1 MQQQN
6 KPHLLRGLNA
16 RHIRFIALGSA
27 IGTGLFYG
35 SASAIK
41 AAGPAVLLAYL
52 IGGAAVF
59 IVMRALGE
67 MAVRNPVSGSFS
79 SYARQY
85 LGPLA
90 GFITGWTYTFEMV
103 IVALADVTAFGIY
116 MGLWYPDVPRWIW
129 VLSIIFFIGAMN
141 LCSVRVFGEMEF
153 WLSLIK
159 VVAIIAMIV
168 AGGSI
173 IFFGFGNAFPATGLD
188 NLWSHGGFAPNGWEG
203 IVASLGI
210 VMFAFGGVEIIGVT
224 AAEAKNPHKVIP
236 QAINTIPL
244 RIVLFYVC
252 TLAIL
257 MAIFPWNSFG
267 ERGSPFVLIFD
278 GLGIPAAATILN
290 IIVISASISAINS
303 DIFGAGRMMY
313 GMAKEGLAPKSF
325 QRIASNGVP
334 WMTVVVM
341 GVALLAILLALPRPA
356 VKASKGKPL
365 PFRAVL
371 GRVWLYGMALA
382 LASAG
387 FGVIATFI
395 TLFYDAKGWD
405 GAAFALTLFSCTF
418 VGTRLLFPNGIN
430 RLGGLN
436 VAMIC
441 FSVEIVGLLLV
452 GMASMPWMAKSGVLL
467 AGAGFSL
474 VFPALGVVAVKAVP
488 QQNQG
493 AALATYTV
501 FMDLS
506 LGVTGPLAGLVMTWA
521 GVPVIYLAAAGLV
534 AVALLL
540 TWRLKKRP
548 QVVSPEAES
557 SS

>member
-1 MQQQN
+1 M
-6 KPHLLRGLNA
+6 PEPVAEPTLSGLRLN
-16 RHIRFIALGSA
+16 
-27 IGTGLFYG
+27 
-35 SASAIK
+35 
-41 AAGPAVLLAYL
+41 
-52 IGGAAVF
+52 
-59 IVMRALGE
+59 
-67 MAVRNPVSGSFS
+67 
-79 SYARQY
+79 
-85 LGPLA
+85 
-90 GFITGWTYTFEMV
+90 
-103 IVALADVTAFGIY
+103 
-116 MGLWYPDVPRWIW
+116 
-129 VLSIIFFIGAMN
+129 
-141 LCSVRVFGEMEF
+141 
-153 WLSLIK
+153 
-159 VVAIIAMIV
+159 
-168 AGGSI
+168 
-173 IFFGFGNAFPATGLD
+173 
-188 NLWSHGGFAPNGWEG
+188 
-203 IVASLGI
+203 
-210 VMFAFGGVEIIGVT
+210 
-224 AAEAKNPHKVIP
+224 
-236 QAINTIPL
+236 L
-244 RIVLFYVC
+244 RIVSVVMFNFASYLTIGLPLAVLPGYVHDVMGFSAFWAGLVISLQYFATLLSRPHAGRYADLLGPKKSWYSDCAAAFYGLGYLLAASTQGWPLVSLLLLC
-252 TLAIL
+252 IGRVILGIGQSFAGTGFTLWGVGVVGSMHIGRVISWNGIVTYGA
-257 MAIFPWNSFG
+257 MAIGAPLG
-267 ERGSPFVLIFD
+267 VLCYAWG
-278 GLGIPAAATILN
+278 GLQ
-290 IIVISASISAINS
+290 
-303 DIFGAGRMMY
+303 
-313 GMAKEGLAPKSF
+313 GLAL
-325 QRIASNGVP
+325 
-334 WMTVVVM
+334 TVM

-452 GMASMPWMAKSGVLL
+452 GMASMPWMAKIGVLL

-548 QVVSPEAES
+548 QVASPEAES